1 MVFNE
6 MTNNEIMLEIKTIEQ
21 EHLAV
26 KARILVE
33 VTKMEELEKAY
44 RDAQEVIIKR
54 LKSNE

>member
-1 MVFNE
+1 MNFNE
-6 MTNNEIMLEIKTIEQ
+6 MTNNDIMLEIKTIEQ

-44 RDAQEVIIKR
+44 KDAQDVILKR
-54 LKSNE
+54 LKR

>member
-54 LKSNE
+54 QKL

>member
-1 MVFNE
+1 

-44 RDAQEVIIKR
+44 KDAQAIIIKR
-54 LKSNE
+54 LTR